1 MELRNKEI
9 HDAVANA
16 NLNSSV
22 RNKELR
28 NAWDKIENSEIYC
41 HVFFGGC
48 KRSPETDGDYFDLLF
63 TKGMICSI
71 RVDVDY
77 ISEVINSIYRFVKII
92 AVVVLPNALLG
103 MYRVEIIYEVL

>member
-1 MELRNKEI
+1 MDLRN
-9 HDAVANA
+9 AVA

-28 NAWDKIENSEIYC
+28 NAWDKIESSEIYC
-41 HVFFGGC
+41 HVFFGGR
-48 KRSPETDGDYFDLLF
+48 KRSPETDGDFDLLF

-92 AVVVLPNALLG
+92 AVVALPNALLA
-103 MYRVEIIYEVL
+103 MNRVEIIYEVL

>member
-41 HVFFGGC
+41 HVFFGGRR
-48 KRSPETDGDYFDLLF
+48 RSPETDGDDFDLLF

-77 ISEVINSIYRFVKII
+77 VSEVINRIYRFVKII
-92 AVVVLPNALLG
+92 AVVALQDSLLS
-103 MYRVEIIYEVL
+103 MHRAEIIYEVL